1 MHRRTLLLGTAGTLM
16 LAARRAKAAD
26 RKKVSLW
33 HIYSRS
39 TDMIHA
45 GIAKF
50 NARNTDFEIEP
61 RLIPYTQVNPE
72 LLRAA
77 ATGSPPDLVTINDP
91 DVTSYA
97 AQGQL
102 TDLTDRVAASKK
114 INMSL
119 YYKGLQASGVWKGR
133 RFSVAR
139 EINTLALYYNADLFR
154 AAGLDPDKP
163 PKTWNE
169 TTAAAAKLTDKA
181 KTIYGLGF
189 CAAQSEQSVF
199 QFLPW
204 LWQAGGS
211 IDKLD
216 QPPAAAALQYW
227 TDMVAKGYASRDVII
242 QPQVEVMSAFGAGS
256 YAMAMGGPWEL
267 PRLGNEA
274 QVRLEDHAAAGQ
286 GRRQHLGLL
295 ARRLS
300 LRDSKGRQGGR
311 GRVPGDRADV
321 RSRSVRQAWNQNGLM
336 APRTDIEVANPTWPQ
351 AYAVYREQV
360 KTATPRGPHPQWP
373 TLSRPLQHA
382 IQEALTGTKTPMSP
396 CGGGGE
402 DPADP
407 RQDATV
413 TTGIRAAPTFAA
425 AARRFWPCRSP
436 TSCS

>member
-16 LAARRAKAAD
+16 LAASPARAE

-50 NARNTDFEIEP
+50 NAKNTDFEIEP

-72 LLRAA
+72 LLRAS

-102 TDLTDRVAASKK
+102 TDLTDRVAASKL

-133 RFSVAR
+133 RYSVAR

-154 AAGLDPDKP
+154 GAGLDPDKP
-163 PKTWNE
+163 PKTWNDV
-169 TTAAAAKLTDKA
+169 TAAAAKLTDRA

-189 CAAQSEQSVF
+189 CAAQNEQSVF

-227 TDMVAKGYASRDVII
+227 TDMVQKGYASRDVII
-242 QPQVEVMSAFGAGS
+242 QAQDEVMSAFGAGS

-267 PRLGNEA
+267 PRLGNERKFDWRITPLPVKDGVNVSA
-274 QVRLEDHAAAGQ
+274 SSLGGFHFAIPKGAKEVEGAFQVIELMSDP
-286 GRRQHLGLL
+286 GLF
-295 ARRLS
+295 
-300 LRDSKGRQGGR
+300 GE
-311 GRVPGDRADV
+311 
-321 RSRSVRQAWNQNGLM
+321 AWNQNGLM
-336 APRTDIEVANPTWPQ
+336 APRTDIEVANPAWPL

-373 TLSRPLQHA
+373 SLSRPLQIA
-382 IQEALTGTKTPMSP
+382 IQEALTGTKTP
-396 CGGGGE
+396 
-402 DPADP
+402 
-407 RQDATV
+407 DAAMKE
-413 TTGIRAAPTFAA
+413 AAQKIQPILAKT
-425 AARRFWPCRSP
+425 PL
-436 TSCS
+436 